1 MFPRK
6 QSNNNNINDKKKYIV
21 GFMFFI
27 FFMVIGMIAF
37 YYFSIRDVVL
47 KTYSEKA
54 HGAVV
59 LAAEFLDGDEL
70 LRYLDQGYIG
80 DEFKAKDERLKEI
93 KKVFGLKFL
102 YVFKPTDNEL
112 VYIYAAS
119 NEGDSQYST
128 VKVGQTDPYIDGN
141 NKIMTMMRTKTAT
154 SGLDFTNDPT
164 YGWLASAYGPVFNSK
179 GEAVLA
185 VGADC
190 NMDSIIAVVIAS
202 AIRAVIIIF
211 VITTII
217 VLIYIVL
224 FEYSLFIPLREFS
237 YKFFAVKEPEEYIN
251 LGEDYQSEKKIK
263 DLTESFNKMV
273 IDLKTYI
280 SNLKEVT
287 QTRGNRET
295 EASIIANIQ
304 KTLLPKNFPPYDAD
318 DNFSLYATVE
328 PTNDSAGDFYDF
340 YMLDNDHLV
349 VTIGAVSGKGIRT
362 SLFMVETKTML
373 KNNAL
378 SGLTPCEVLNI
389 TNNQLNADNEE
400 NIIVTVFFGILEIS
414 TGKFTYSNSGHNN
427 PFVYRCGIKFDY
439 LPMSKSMALGVLK
452 DVNYKQRELTLEVG
466 DIVFAYTDGITEAV
480 NNYNEIYSEAK
491 LLLNLNRFIGNRPDA
506 PLKMMIDHVSLLI
519 AQHSQGVEQTEDIA
533 MLAVRIDR

>member
-80 DEFKAKDERLKEI
+80 DEFKAKDARLKEI

-128 VKVGQTDPYIDGN
+128 IKVGQTDPYIDGN

-217 VLIYIVL
+217 VLIYILL

-251 LGEDYQSEKKIK
+251 LGEAYQSEKKIK

-280 SNLKEVT
+280 SNLKEVM
-287 QTRGNRET
+287 QTRGNREN
-295 EASIIANIQ
+295 EANIIANIQ
-304 KTLLPKNFPPYDAD
+304 KTLLPKNFPPYDA
-318 DNFSLYATVE
+318 
-328 PTNDSAGDFYDF
+328 AGDFYDF

-452 DVNYKQRELTLEVG
+452 DVNYKQRELTLEAG

>member
-1 MFPRK
+1 
-6 QSNNNNINDKKKYIV
+6 
-21 GFMFFI
+21 
-27 FFMVIGMIAF
+27 
-37 YYFSIRDVVL
+37 
-47 KTYSEKA
+47 
-54 HGAVV
+54 
-59 LAAEFLDGDEL
+59 
-70 LRYLDQGYIG
+70 
-80 DEFKAKDERLKEI
+80 
-93 KKVFGLKFL
+93 
-102 YVFKPTDNEL
+102 
-112 VYIYAAS
+112 
-119 NEGDSQYST
+119 
-128 VKVGQTDPYIDGN
+128 
-141 NKIMTMMRTKTAT
+141 
-154 SGLDFTNDPT
+154 
-164 YGWLASAYGPVFNSK
+164 
-179 GEAVLA
+179 
-185 VGADC
+185 
-190 NMDSIIAVVIAS
+190 
-202 AIRAVIIIF
+202 
-211 VITTII
+211 
-217 VLIYIVL
+217 
-224 FEYSLFIPLREFS
+224 
-237 YKFFAVKEPEEYIN
+237 
-251 LGEDYQSEKKIK
+251 
-263 DLTESFNKMV
+263 MV

-280 SNLKEVT
+280 SNLKEVM
-287 QTRGNRET
+287 QTRGNREN
-295 EASIIANIQ
+295 EANIIANIQ

-452 DVNYKQRELTLEVG
+452 DVNYKQRELILEAG